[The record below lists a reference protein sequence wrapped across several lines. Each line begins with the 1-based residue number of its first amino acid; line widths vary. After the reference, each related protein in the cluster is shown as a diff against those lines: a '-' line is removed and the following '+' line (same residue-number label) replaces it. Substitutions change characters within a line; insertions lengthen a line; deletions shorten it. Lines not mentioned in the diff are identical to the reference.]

1 MKKIT
6 FLSLLF
12 VVFCDTT
19 LLSQKQQA
27 FEKSKIWLNGTP
39 IISNNSKE
47 EVAKELPKSYFNF
60 NPTVILEKAD
70 SEFKNM
76 LDEYFSLFVVFKSN
90 PEIENT
96 VFELTS
102 KKYRASVSNTYAN
115 PENEIGYDRANIEK
129 GVILSYT
136 TKIENYSRKNRLSF
150 KNFSDAMLQD
160 YKGNQLMEVLY
171 FPKILNPL
179 EKEKIETYL
188 SIKHGISLIGE
199 KNYITNQNDTIWN
212 FKNNKQFNNRITGI
226 GKDSVF
232 GLFQKQSANSQK
244 DGLTIGLGKID
255 STNHL
260 NAFEIKNETFLL
272 WGDNNKET
280 LLRKKENSALL
291 IMDRIWQTQQSTKKS
306 KEKITTQIRI
316 DKKAMGLQQTDKQA
330 NIIWLVINSQAG
342 SKFDYDNA
350 KYYKQSNSKDHLVYF
365 DAIQW
370 EYSNKESS
378 QFTFVEA
385 PEFFALQ
392 TIDTPDCPD
401 EGDALIS
408 LKMVGGSYPYTIEVS
423 DNANKITHT
432 STTDTYNFSLA
443 SGTYNVDIT
452 DNDNRSYTETITIE
466 KTPNAQVSL
475 APVWHLNRQ
484 GEVVVIPEVE
494 SDLISNL
501 QFEWHNEE
509 GASISNQRQLTASQ
523 PGNYSLIVTSSSGCK
538 KRIQFTIE
546 TPNSLFANGL
556 KLYPNASNSYEP
568 FTISFELKKRSAVT
582 VSVFNTQGQLIK
594 TRALSNIKNV
604 DFQESIGQPGM
615 YFVVVESNGIK
626 NSFRL
631 LIK

>member
-12 VVFCDTT
+12 VVFFNIT
-19 LLSQKQQA
+19 LRSQKQQA
-27 FEKSKIWLNGTP
+27 FEKSKIWLNGKPT
-39 IISNNSKE
+39 ISNNSKE
-47 EVAKELPKSYFNF
+47 KDDGELPKSYFNF

-115 PENEIGYDRANIEK
+115 PENEIGYDRANIGK

-150 KNFSDAMLQD
+150 KNFSDAILQD

-171 FPKILNPL
+171 FPKIVNPL

-260 NAFEIKNETFLL
+260 NASEIENETFLL
-272 WGDNNKET
+272 WGDNNKE
-280 LLRKKENSALL
+280 LLFRKKENTSILF
-291 IMDRIWQTQQSTKKS
+291 MDRIWQTQQSTKKS

-316 DKKAMGLQQTDKQA
+316 DKRAMGLQQNEKQA
-330 NIIWLVINSQAG
+330 NIMWLVIDPHAS

-370 EYSNKESS
+370 EYTNKDSS

-401 EGDALIS
+401 EVGALVS
-408 LKMVGGSYPYTIEVS
+408 LKMIGGSYPYTIEVS

-432 STTDTYNFSLA
+432 STTDTYNFPLA

-452 DNDNRSYTETITIE
+452 DNDNRSYAETITIK
-466 KTPNAQVSL
+466 KTPNGQVSL

-484 GEVVVIPEVE
+484 GEVVVIPEIE
-494 SDLISNL
+494 ADSTSDL
-501 QFEWHNEE
+501 QFAWYNEKE
-509 GASISNQRQLTASQ
+509 TFISNQRQLTTSN
-523 PGNYSLIVTSSSGCK
+523 PGNYSLVITSSPGCE
-538 KRIQFTIE
+538 KRVPFVVE
-546 TPNSLFANGL
+546 EPDSLFTNGL
-556 KLYPNASNSYEP
+556 KLYPNASKSYEP